1 MECIIENYIYIIQKN
16 KCFTV
21 WLYPSYPGFMI
32 FVIPAAPSHSCQ
44 PAQLYYATHPSCR
57 LLTNLQ
63 IKHVYLSIKFSNS
76 FEFGS

>member
-1 MECIIENYIYIIQKN
+1 MHNVELHIYNTK

-44 PAQLYYATHPSCR
+44 PAQLYYATHPC